1 MEDRSTKT
9 ETEIDIEIIEI
20 DVATTDTQ
28 TRSSDSGDLVNRDDW
43 VRLKREI
50 APPEIVRR
58 AGAGAEYA
66 YADFFK
72 AKIANVNT
80 RKAYKRAVDR
90 FLRYCQEC
98 RIELHQ
104 VTSFLIGDYLEHHL
118 VDKDRLPLSAPSKK
132 QHLAA
137 LRHFF
142 DNQQLYHGV
151 LLNPASSVR
160 GPKHVAHEGKTP
172 AFDEKQVK
180 RLFASIDTTSLIGLR
195 DKTILMVLAYT
206 AARAG
211 AVAKLRLEDYYSDGI
226 QWWFHFGEK
235 GGKVHLVPARHDLQ
249 LQMETYL
256 KTANL
261 AGEPSKTPLFRSAR
275 GRGQI
280 RSYSNKGLTGND
292 LLRIVKRRL
301 GRAGLPVS
309 TFSCHS
315 FRATTATN
323 LLRQDV
329 AREQVQYL
337 LGHVDARTTDLY
349 NRTDKQVS
357 RNIVERISL

>member
-1 MEDRSTKT
+1 MDETKDEIEVV
-9 ETEIDIEIIEI
+9 ET
-20 DVATTDTQ
+20 VVRTDG
-28 TRSSDSGDLVNRDDW
+28 DGHDLVVHADLE
-43 VRLKREI
+43 RLCR
-50 APPEIVRR
+50 AVAAPEIVKD
-58 AGAGAEYA
+58 AGPNAEYA

-72 AKIANVNT
+72 AKISNPNT

-90 FLRYCQEC
+90 FLGFCQQ
-98 RIELHQ
+98 RGVELRQ

-118 VDKDRLPLSAPSKK
+118 VDPNGHPLSAPSKK

-142 DNQQLYHGV
+142 DNQQMYHGV
-151 LLNPASSVR
+151 VLNPASSVR

-172 AFDEKQVK
+172 AFDDKQV
-180 RLFASIDTTSLIGLR
+180 RALFKSINTDDILGLR

-211 AVAKLRLEDYYSDGI
+211 AVAKLRLEDYYSDGT

-249 LQMETYL
+249 VQMDHYL
-256 KTANL
+256 RAANL
-261 AGEPSKTPLFRSAR
+261 VGGPGKAPLFRSAR
-275 GRGQI
+275 GRS
-280 RSYSNKGLTGND
+280 RRLSDRGLTGND

-301 GRAGLPVS
+301 RAAGLPEG
-309 TFSCHS
+309 TFCCHS

-329 AREQVQYL
+329 AREQVQSL
-337 LGHVDARTTDLY
+337 LGHADARTTDLY
-349 NRTDKQVS
+349 NRTDKEVR
-357 RNIVERISL
+357 RNLVERISI